1 MRGQTTSSKHR
12 TAAVVLA
19 GYCAFLQL
27 WATQP
32 LLPLLRKLFDAS
44 EIGVSLTVTVPSLGV
59 ALSAPFAGFLADRF
73 GRRRVIV
80 WSAFLL
86 GLSALATSSAT
97 TLAQMLFWRFW
108 QGVFTPGVFAVT
120 VAYINDEWRESGAG
134 RTVAAYVSGTVSGG
148 FSCRVIS
155 GFVAAHAPWQR
166 VFLVLGSLNLLL
178 AVAIWAWLPEET
190 QAHSAERG
198 WGNAL
203 VSHLRNRQLLAA
215 SLVGFCVLFSLV
227 GAFTYVTF
235 YLAAPPFGLEP
246 AALGSIFFVYLVG
259 VVVTPIAG
267 RAIDRYGHRVALA
280 VAIAFSTS
288 GVALTLIPR
297 LAIVAAG
304 LAVCCTGVFIA
315 QASASA
321 FVGTAVEQHRALAI
335 GIYSTFY
342 YFGGSAGGYVPGF
355 FYTRGG
361 WVECAAFIAAVQIVT
376 VLMAL
381 LFWKPAAIASRVR
394 DVKSISV

>member
-1 MRGQTTSSKHR
+1 M
-12 TAAVVLA
+12 VLA

-32 LLPLLRKLFDAS
+32 LLPLLRKIFDAS
-44 EIGVSLTVTVPSLGV
+44 EIGVSLTVTIPSLGV

-86 GLSALATSSAT
+86 GLSALATAT
-97 TLAQMLFWRFW
+97 ANSLAQLLFWRFW

-155 GFVAAHAPWQR
+155 GFVAAHGPWQR
-166 VFLVLGSLNLLL
+166 VFVVLGALNLLL
-178 AVAIWAWLPEET
+178 AAAIWAWLPEESHPH
-190 QAHSAERG
+190 AARHG
-198 WGNAL
+198 WLTAL
-203 VSHLRNRQLLAA
+203 SSHLRNRQLLAA
-215 SLVGFCVLFSLV
+215 CLVGFCVLFSLV

-235 YLAAPPFGLEP
+235 YLAAPPFGLQP

-259 VVVTPIAG
+259 VVVTPVAG
-267 RAIDRYGHRVALA
+267 RAIDRYGHRSALSA
-280 VAIAFSTS
+280 AIALSTA
-288 GVALTLIPR
+288 GVALTLIPQ
-297 LAIVAAG
+297 LWIVAAG

-315 QASASA
+315 QASSSA
-321 FVGTAVEQHRALAI
+321 FVGTTVATNRALAI
-335 GIYSTFY
+335 GMYSTFY
-342 YFGGSAGGYVPGF
+342 YLGGSAGGYVPGL
-355 FYTRGG
+355 FYSRGG
-361 WVECAAFIAAVQIVT
+361 WLDCAAFIAAVQVLTI
-376 VLMAL
+376 LMAL
-381 LFWKPAAIASRVR
+381 AFWKAKATAHHADDAR
-394 DVKSISV
+394 SISA

>member
-1 MRGQTTSSKHR
+1 M
-12 TAAVVLA
+12 VLA

-32 LLPLLRKLFDAS
+32 LLPLLRRLFGAS

-59 ALSAPFAGFLADRF
+59 ALSAPFAGFLADQF

-86 GLSALATSSAT
+86 GLSALATTSAT
-97 TLAQMLFWRFW
+97 TLAQLLFWRFW
-108 QGVFTPGVFAVT
+108 QGVFTPGVFAIT

-178 AVAIWAWLPEET
+178 AAAIWAWLPQET
-190 QAHSAERG
+190 QPHSSERG
-198 WGNAL
+198 WGSAL
-203 VSHLRNRQLLAA
+203 ASHLRNRQLLAA
-215 SLVGFCVLFSLV
+215 CLVGFCVLFSLV
-227 GAFTYVTF
+227 GVFTYVTF
-235 YLAAPPFGLEP
+235 YLAAPPFHLEP

-259 VVVTPIAG
+259 VVVTPVAG
-267 RAIDRYGHRVALA
+267 RAIDRYGHRVSLA
-280 VAIAFSTS
+280 AAIALSTS

-297 LAIVAAG
+297 LALVAAG

-321 FVGTAVEQHRALAI
+321 FVGTAVAQQRAMAI
-335 GIYSTFY
+335 GLYSMFY
-342 YFGGSAGGYVPGF
+342 YFGGSAGASVPGI

-361 WVECAAFIAAVQIVT
+361 WWECAAFLAAVQVAT

-381 LFWKPAAIASRVR
+381 LFWKPTASANRPS

>member
-1 MRGQTTSSKHR
+1 M
-12 TAAVVLA
+12 VLA

-32 LLPLLRKLFDAS
+32 LLPLLRRLFGAS
-44 EIGVSLTVTVPSLGV
+44 EIGVSLTITVPSLGV

-86 GLSALATSSAT
+86 GLSALATTSAT
-97 TLAQMLFWRFW
+97 TLAQLLFWRFW
-108 QGVFTPGVFAVT
+108 QGVFTPGVFAIT

-178 AVAIWAWLPEET
+178 AAAIWAWLPQET
-190 QAHSAERG
+190 QPHSSERG
-198 WGNAL
+198 WGSAL
-203 VSHLRNRQLLAA
+203 ASHLRNRQLLAA
-215 SLVGFCVLFSLV
+215 CLVGFCVLFSLV
-227 GAFTYVTF
+227 GVFTYVTF
-235 YLAAPPFGLEP
+235 YLAAPPFHLEP
-246 AALGSIFFVYLVG
+246 AALGSIFFVYLAG
-259 VVVTPIAG
+259 VVVTPVAG
-267 RAIDRYGHRVALA
+267 RAIDRYGHRVSLA
-280 VAIAFSTS
+280 AAIAFSTS

-297 LAIVAAG
+297 LALVAAG

-321 FVGTAVEQHRALAI
+321 FVGTAVTRQRAMAI
-335 GIYSTFY
+335 GLYSMFY
-342 YFGGSAGGYVPGF
+342 YFGGSAGASVPGI

-361 WVECAAFIAAVQIVT
+361 WRECAAFLAAVQIAT

-381 LFWKPAAIASRVR
+381 LFWKPTPSANRPS